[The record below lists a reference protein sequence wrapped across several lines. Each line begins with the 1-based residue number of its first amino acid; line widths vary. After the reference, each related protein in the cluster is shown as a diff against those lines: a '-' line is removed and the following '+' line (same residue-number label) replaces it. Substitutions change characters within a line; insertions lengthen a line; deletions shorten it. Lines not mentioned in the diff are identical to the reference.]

1 MREVNHQEYVFDIPP
16 NPDFP
21 SLTFSITTSD
31 KHIATWLDAQ
41 IKDAARYRKMRDMA
55 LQHGG
60 GLVAFL
66 EMERLEFVSSVGD
79 FDAAVDKAALD

>member
-1 MREVNHQEYVFDIPP
+1 MRELNHQEYVFDVPP
-16 NPDFP
+16 NPERP
-21 SLTFSITTSD
+21 ELAHTVTTTSA
-31 KHIATWLDAQ
+31 HIATWLDAQ
-41 IKDAARYRKMRDMA
+41 LKDAARYRKMRDMA

-66 EMERLEFVSSVGD
+66 EMERLEFVASVCD